1 MLQIRFMKAPPTT
14 YVLQFKHGRVK
25 REGRGLSF
33 LYHAP
38 TSTIVLVPLA
48 SADVPFVFNE
58 VTADFQAVTLQGQ
71 LTYRVAD
78 PRRLAALLDYSL
90 APGGGYTSDDPDK
103 LSERLVQAT
112 QILARAVVQRRL
124 LREALASSEAV
135 VAEVLAGLRAGEA
148 VTMLGVEILGLSVL
162 SLT

>member
-1 MLQIRFMKAPPTT
+1 MLQINFMKAPPTT

-71 LTYRVAD
+71 LTYRISD
-78 PRRLAALLDYSL
+78 PRRAAALLDFSVLRDGKY
-90 APGGGYTSDDPDK
+90 ASDDPDK
-103 LSERLVQAT
+103 
-112 QILARAVVQRRL
+112 
-124 LREALASSEAV
+124 
-135 VAEVLAGLRAGEA
+135 
-148 VTMLGVEILGLSVL
+148 
-162 SLT
+162 